1 MTRVYEVTRP
11 NYANFTVQVV
21 NSPAAADL
29 LVHRDDKAAAEAHG
43 EGIWSFVGNRE
54 NAHAAVY
61 VTPPGR
67 GGASLKICYVKT
79 PSLSGWMRGHKL
91 KGRLSRMLGRPAF
104 G

>member
-1 MTRVYEVTRP
+1 MTRVYKVDRP

-21 NSPAAADL
+21 TSPAAADL
-29 LVHRDDKAAAEAHG
+29 LVYQNDEAQSEAHS
-43 EGIWSFVGNRE
+43 EGVWSFVKSRE
-54 NAHAAVY
+54 NAHASVY

-67 GGASLKICYVKT
+67 GGASLRICYVKT

-91 KGRLSRMLGRPAF
+91 KGRLAKVTAQPSF